1 MKGIDKIYHLVAG
14 VAIGIEI
21 YDHYSNK
28 GTAEIMDI
36 VYALIGCGIVI
47 LLK

>member
-36 VYALIGCGIVI
+36 VYALIGWGVVI